1 MLNSD
6 GASKYSSRLVGDHLV
21 GRDFPSTIQGQLLYG
36 RLTITI
42 PIRSH
47 KETITTDFTLGLISA
62 ITV

>member
-6 GASKYSSRLVGDHLV
+6 GASNYSRRLVGERLA
-21 GRDFPSTIQGQLLYG
+21 GRDFSSTIQGQLLYR

-42 PIRSH
+42 PVRSH

-62 ITV
+62 IRV